1 MYMNSKVVYDNC
13 IDIIITWVY
22 LYLHLIEV
30 LIPNSYFV
38 HKRA

>member
-1 MYMNSKVVYDNC
+1 MYMYSKLVNYYC

-30 LIPNSYFV
+30 FIAGL
-38 HKRA
+38 